1 MAENELRIDV
11 ARSRHIILVE
21 RSLSASPFGIC
32 TGSCCPQSG
41 NPCDFQRFVPRLG
54 PLTRGQL
61 SPARCCTSAPSAAPC
76 RTLAIGAT
84 SASGSHPTRQMR
96 RAHLVSPSAGCCPRG
111 RLAAHDSAAGWSAP
125 TPWAARSADSGAAL
139 ARWEVPPMPQPQ
151 AVPVWRAR
159 AGSTLSAPGP
169 AAADSRAG
177 RGRSS
182 GLSRSLWAR
191 CVAESAE

>member
-1 MAENELRIDV
+1 M

-41 NPCDFQRFVPRLG
+41 NPCDFRGSCRGWTRSRAASCRLLPAAQALHLLRRAVRWRSERHPRD
-54 PLTRGQL
+54 
-61 SPARCCTSAPSAAPC
+61 
-76 RTLAIGAT
+76 
-84 SASGSHPTRQMR
+84 GSHPTRQVR

-151 AVPVWRAR
+151 AAPVWRAR

-182 GLSRSLWAR
+182 GPSRSLWAR
-191 CVAESAE
+191 CVAESAG